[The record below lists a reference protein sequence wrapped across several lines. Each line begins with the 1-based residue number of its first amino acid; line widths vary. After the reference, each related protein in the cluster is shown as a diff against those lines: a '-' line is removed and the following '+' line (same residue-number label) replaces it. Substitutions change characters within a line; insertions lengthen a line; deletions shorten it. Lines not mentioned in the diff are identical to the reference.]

1 MSSAENA
8 GGSSLRC
15 NNPSCLVAKTGRCA
29 RASEFAEWEQ
39 ECPDLQRLKAAGTTR
54 PTTEATTSASTATEL
69 TQSSA
74 TPFQL
79 LRTFWSGD
87 KLTWSEGNQV
97 LSEAPGH
104 LIGVIGLSN
113 AGKTSFL
120 TSLFLQ
126 LAGGHRRELPYRVAG
141 SLTLPAF
148 EALYERAA
156 RLSPQNEG
164 DGGERRASEK
174 RAGEKGFSDKTS
186 ESLDPTRDP
195 LFLHL
200 ALKPESFQDNRVIH
214 LLMPDYSGEW
224 FKRWVEHPIEQMP
237 IGLKNLTACDSYLL
251 LIDAP
256 QLMTLEGRFTIRVL
270 RQLMER
276 LGHLLEQHPRPR
288 RLALVLTK
296 LDSEGVKAEL
306 KEPFQRPEDQWGLL
320 SHPLQKILSGL
331 HPVPGH
337 QLETGI
343 FGTSAF
349 PCALSEG
356 QPWGMIAPLQWLM
369 ADMDQLTPVVKP
381 AHRFRPG
388 PALWNHGVQDEENV

>member
-1 MSSAENA
+1 MSGGQNA

-15 NNPSCLVAKTGRCA
+15 NNPSCLVARTGRCA
-29 RASEFAEWEQ
+29 RAAEFADWEQ
-39 ECPDLQRLKAAGTTR
+39 ECPDFHRPDAAGTTR
-54 PTTEATTSASTATEL
+54 PTSEAATSPSTTTEL

-79 LRTFWSGD
+79 VRTFWSGD
-87 KLTWSEGNQV
+87 KLTWSEGNQA

-148 EALYERAA
+148 EALYERA
-156 RLSPQNEG
+156 R
-164 DGGERRASEK
+164 DRERNY
-174 RAGEKGFSDKTS
+174 SDKTS

-296 LDSEGVKAEL
+296 LDSDAVKAEL

-337 QLETGI
+337 QLELGI

-349 PCALSEG
+349 PCALAEG
-356 QPWGMIAPLQWLM
+356 QPWGIIAPLQWLM

-381 AHRFRPG
+381 AHRFRHG